1 MELQEIAAEVYK
13 YLVDPKREVQNVTEW
28 AKREAC
34 WKGVKSLPIILR
46 DDFVNELIPSSVLSH
61 AAKDAKAMQKQDNNI
76 SVMEEVTNY
85 GVENWNAL
93 LKWSIENKILIPQ
106 DISFLE
112 AFIAGLKRGKLPSS
126 EKQYQKIIKILE
138 KARMESYPV

>member
-1 MELQEIAAEVYK
+1 
-13 YLVDPKREVQNVTEW
+13 
-28 AKREAC
+28 
-34 WKGVKSLPIILR
+34 
-46 DDFVNELIPSSVLSH
+46 
-61 AAKDAKAMQKQDNNI
+61 MQKQDNNI